1 MTARVL
7 VVEDEP
13 TIRRAVGYAL
23 RRDGFEVAEAADG
36 GEALA
41 TAEEGFDVV
50 ILDLGL
56 PTVSG
61 TEVLRRLRAAGPVP
75 IIVLTALGT
84 ESDRVLGLELGADDY
99 VTKPFSMAELMSR
112 VRAILRRCELD
123 STRRDPVRVVGG
135 LRIDL
140 GRHQVDVDGHSVY
153 LTASQFKVLALLAE
167 EPGDVVSR
175 QAIMQRLW
183 DSDYVG
189 DELSAQNITFPDAEG
204 LTAEGRTDLMEFAG
218 NKLNTGDEAEAY
230 ASYIGGH
237 LEEIADGATFA
248 DLGTPERA
256 AKGEVKAAIEAGQPQ
271 AQVDELQAKADVISG
286 QRNSLFKGET
296 LRGLLLSTYAWSTV
310 GMIAGIAAIGAF
322 IASGLMMVLVGL
334 GLVHHRRTPKTA

>member
-13 TIRRAVGYAL
+13 TIRRAVSYAL
-23 RRDGFEVAEAADG
+23 RLDGFEVEEVGDG

-41 TAEEGFDVV
+41 AAEASFDVV
-50 ILDLGL
+50 VLDLGL

-75 IIVLTALGT
+75 IIVLSALGT

-123 STRRDPVRVVGG
+123 SVRPDPVRVVGA

-140 GRHQVDVDGHSVY
+140 GRHQVFVNDHSVY

-167 EPGDVVSR
+167 EPGDVVTR
-175 QAIMQRLW
+175 QTIMQRLW
-183 DSDYVG
+183 DSEYVG
-189 DELSAQNITFPDAEG
+189 DEHVCDVHISNLRHKIEHDPSHPQRIVTIRG
-204 LTAEGRTDLMEFAG
+204 VGY
-218 NKLNTGDEAEAY
+218 KLV
-230 ASYIGGH
+230 
-237 LEEIADGATFA
+237 
-248 DLGTPERA
+248 A
-256 AKGEVKAAIEAGQPQ
+256 A
-271 AQVDELQAKADVISG
+271 
-286 QRNSLFKGET
+286 
-296 LRGLLLSTYAWSTV
+296 
-310 GMIAGIAAIGAF
+310 
-322 IASGLMMVLVGL
+322 
-334 GLVHHRRTPKTA
+334 

>member
-13 TIRRAVGYAL
+13 TIRRAVCYAL
-23 RRDGFEVAEAADG
+23 RRDGFEVEEVGDG

-41 TAEEGFDVV
+41 AAEADFDVI

-75 IIVLTALGT
+75 IIVLTALGM
-84 ESDRVLGLELGADDY
+84 ESDRILGLELGADDY
-99 VTKPFSMAELMSR
+99 VTKPFSMPELMSR

-123 STRRDPVRVVGG
+123 ALRRDPVRVVGS

-140 GRHQVDVDGHSVY
+140 GRHQVFVDERSVY
-153 LTASQFKVLALLAE
+153 LTVSQFKVLALLAE

-183 DSDYVG
+183 ESDYVG
-189 DELSAQNITFPDAEG
+189 DEHVCDVHVSNLRHKIERDPSQPRRIVTIRG
-204 LTAEGRTDLMEFAG
+204 VGY
-218 NKLNTGDEAEAY
+218 KLV
-230 ASYIGGH
+230 
-237 LEEIADGATFA
+237 
-248 DLGTPERA
+248 A
-256 AKGEVKAAIEAGQPQ
+256 A
-271 AQVDELQAKADVISG
+271 
-286 QRNSLFKGET
+286 
-296 LRGLLLSTYAWSTV
+296 
-310 GMIAGIAAIGAF
+310 
-322 IASGLMMVLVGL
+322 
-334 GLVHHRRTPKTA
+334 

>member
-1 MTARVL
+1 
-7 VVEDEP
+7 VEDEP

-23 RRDGFEVAEAADG
+23 RRDGFEVEEVGDG

-41 TAEEGFDVV
+41 AAEDCFDVV

-123 STRRDPVRVVGG
+123 ALRGDPVRVVGG
-135 LRIDL
+135 LRIDF
-140 GRHQVDVDGHSVY
+140 GRHQVFVDDRSVY

-167 EPGDVVSR
+167 EPGDVVTR

-183 DSDYVG
+183 DSQYVG
-189 DELSAQNITFPDAEG
+189 DEHVCDVHVSNLRHKIEHDPTHPQRIVTIRG
-204 LTAEGRTDLMEFAG
+204 VGY
-218 NKLNTGDEAEAY
+218 KLV
-230 ASYIGGH
+230 
-237 LEEIADGATFA
+237 
-248 DLGTPERA
+248 A
-256 AKGEVKAAIEAGQPQ
+256 A
-271 AQVDELQAKADVISG
+271 
-286 QRNSLFKGET
+286 
-296 LRGLLLSTYAWSTV
+296 
-310 GMIAGIAAIGAF
+310 
-322 IASGLMMVLVGL
+322 
-334 GLVHHRRTPKTA
+334 

>member
-1 MTARVL
+1 MSARVL

-23 RRDGFEVAEAADG
+23 RRDGFDVEEVGDGRDALEADAG
-36 GEALA
+36 A
-41 TAEEGFDVV
+41 FDVV

-61 TEVLRRLRAAGPVP
+61 TEVLRRLRSEGPIP

-84 ESDRVLGLELGADDY
+84 EPDRVLGLELGADDY

-123 STRRDPVRVVGG
+123 AVSRDPVRVVGG

-140 GRHQVDVDGHSVY
+140 GRHQVFVDNHSVY

-167 EPGDVVSR
+167 VPGNVVTR

-183 DSDYVG
+183 DS
-189 DELSAQNITFPDAEG
+189 E
-204 LTAEGRTDLMEFAG
+204 
-218 NKLNTGDEAEAY
+218 
-230 ASYIGGH
+230 
-237 LEEIADGATFA
+237 
-248 DLGTPERA
+248 
-256 AKGEVKAAIEAGQPQ
+256 
-271 AQVDELQAKADVISG
+271 
-286 QRNSLFKGET
+286 
-296 LRGLLLSTYAWSTV
+296 
-310 GMIAGIAAIGAF
+310 
-322 IASGLMMVLVGL
+322 
-334 GLVHHRRTPKTA
+334 

>member
-23 RRDGFEVAEAADG
+23 RRDGFEVEETGDG

-41 TAEEGFDVV
+41 AAERDFDVV

-123 STRRDPVRVVGG
+123 ALRRDPVRVVGG

-140 GRHQVDVDGHSVY
+140 GRHQVFVEERSVY
-153 LTASQFKVLALLAE
+153 LTTSQFKVLALLAE
-167 EPGDVVSR
+167 EPGDVVTR

-183 DSDYVG
+183 ESDYVG
-189 DELSAQNITFPDAEG
+189 DEHVCDVHVSNLRHKIEHDPSQPRRIVTIRG
-204 LTAEGRTDLMEFAG
+204 VGY
-218 NKLNTGDEAEAY
+218 KLV
-230 ASYIGGH
+230 
-237 LEEIADGATFA
+237 
-248 DLGTPERA
+248 A
-256 AKGEVKAAIEAGQPQ
+256 A
-271 AQVDELQAKADVISG
+271 
-286 QRNSLFKGET
+286 
-296 LRGLLLSTYAWSTV
+296 
-310 GMIAGIAAIGAF
+310 
-322 IASGLMMVLVGL
+322 
-334 GLVHHRRTPKTA
+334 